1 MLSFYTIWCRFQ
13 SSVFS
18 VNRFRMLLW
27 FLHFCFLCVKQCL
40 IRGLF
45 ALWLFNSKNK
55 LCQYSVV
62 SDKFFVLPLVLW
74 SNCLQIATTDI
85 WVLRT
90 WVLSWRSQA
99 VPDKMLIIQQFNP
112 TVQSVF
118 CFQFFYYL
126 DAVLQAIV
134 PANSCLTAGAN
145 AMINLPIPLWPP
157 KSYAMLNHE
166 QQHSKVNRISS
177 KCKTMYYFPSLF
189 YCIAN

>member
-27 FLHFCFLCVKQCL
+27 FLYFCFLCVKQCL

-74 SNCLQIATTDI
+74 SNCLQIAYY
-85 WVLRT
+85 RHMSFAY
-90 WVLSWRSQA
+90 LSTILKKSGRAWRN
-99 VPDKMLIIQQFNP
+99 VGNT
-112 TVQSVF
+112 TVQSNRTVSFLFSVF
-118 CFQFFYYL
+118 LLSWCSL
-126 DAVLQAIV
+126 ASHCA
-134 PANSCLTAGAN
+134 
-145 AMINLPIPLWPP
+145 
-157 KSYAMLNHE
+157 
-166 QQHSKVNRISS
+166 SKFLFDSRS
-177 KCKTMYYFPSLF
+177 KCHDKSSHSTLTPKKL
-189 YCIAN
+189 CNA